1 MKNMRTLITFLLA
14 LALLS
19 GCDIIDMPQN
29 DNAHPVNPVTGLT
42 RRVLLEDCTGAR
54 CPNCPTAA
62 DLAESIQNF
71 YNTNEER
78 VIVVDINM
86 VAQFSAPLAPDYTTD
101 FRTPAGDEY
110 ATHYNLSVIGLPS
123 GLINRMPYGGVVPQ
137 GAGSWSSAVAAVIDL
152 PPDMDVWFDS
162 FNFNSATNVVT
173 TTVKVAVIN
182 AINGPHNLTVYLT
195 EDHVIDWQEDVRL
208 PLGQQNVPDYD
219 HRHVLRDNLNGTWG
233 DVIIPTSAQPGD
245 TLSESFTYTLP
256 PAGAINHVINTANC
270 SLVAYVYSTSGADA
284 DEVKQVA
291 ERKFVP

>member
-1 MKNMRTLITFLLA
+1 MRTLLSSLLA

-19 GCDIIDMPQN
+19 GCDIIDSPKGEQSG
-29 DNAHPVNPVTGLT
+29 PVGPTSGVT

-54 CPNCPTAA
+54 CNNCPEAA
-62 DLAESIQNF
+62 DIAEDLQEF

-78 VIVVDINM
+78 LIVVDINM
-86 VAQFSAPLAPDYTTD
+86 VAQYAAPLPPNYTTD

-110 ATHYNLSVIGLPS
+110 AIHYDMATLGLPR
-123 GLINRMPYGGVVPQ
+123 GLINRMPYGGVI
-137 GAGSWSSAVAAVIDL
+137 GISKGNWSSAVAAVIDL
-152 PPDMDVWFDS
+152 PPDMDLWFDS

-195 EDHVIDWQEDVRL
+195 EDHVIDWQEDHR
-208 PLGQQNVPDYD
+208 VPGTDVPNYD

-256 PAGAINHVINTANC
+256 PEGAINHVINTANC

-284 DEVKQVA
+284 EEVKQVA